1 MLLSPTMVAILNKQV
16 AHEMANETKY
26 RSVVTWFEDQN
37 LHGWSSFFKKQA
49 DGEYEHRGKIIDYM
63 HDKNAHVTYLP
74 VPMVDL
80 EFVDLT
86 ELGQFYYATEI
97 FTTQM
102 LYRIAD
108 SAIAEGDYSTFQWVN
123 SFLIPEQVEE
133 EGLALDL
140 QSRIARITG
149 PDGQILGLA
158 LEELD
163 DELAG

>member
-1 MLLSPTMVAILNKQV
+1 MLLSPSMVAMLNKQV
-16 AHEMANETKY
+16 AHEMTNETKY

-37 LHGWSSFFKKQA
+37 LHGWSGFFKKQA

-74 VPMVDL
+74 VPQVDL
-80 EFVDLT
+80 AFGDLH
-86 ELGQFYYATEI
+86 ELVNFYYMTEI
-97 FTTQM
+97 GTTQL
-102 LYRIAD
+102 LYRIAE
-108 SAIAEGDYSTFQWVN
+108 AALAEGDFSTFQWIN

-133 EGLALDL
+133 EGLALDM